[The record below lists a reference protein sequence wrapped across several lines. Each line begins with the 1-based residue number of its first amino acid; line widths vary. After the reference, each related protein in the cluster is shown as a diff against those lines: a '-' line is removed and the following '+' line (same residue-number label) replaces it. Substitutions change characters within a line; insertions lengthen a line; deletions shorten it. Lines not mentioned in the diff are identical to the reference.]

1 MASFKGLGIMGLLL
15 VGLVI
20 VMGADSKAKDPL
32 ADLHGKWKFVDVEGG
47 GEKRPKEHFEEATV
61 NIVGNEFWVS
71 KPTGNDPKFRILL
84 ESGKNTFDLECLE
97 GKDKGQIIPGIYSF
111 KDGQFRFCIN
121 IFGNPRRRPA
131 DFTTH
136 EGDGT
141 AYAILKQIDK

>member
-1 MASFKGLGIMGLLL
+1 MRKLTGMTIAFLLSVL
-15 VGLVI
+15 PAI
-20 VMGADSKAKDPL
+20 TAADQPTDPL
-32 ADLHGKWKFVDVEGG
+32 AGLHGKWKFVDVEGG
-47 GEKRPKEHFEEATV
+47 GEKKPKEHFEEATV

-136 EGDGT
+136 DGDGT